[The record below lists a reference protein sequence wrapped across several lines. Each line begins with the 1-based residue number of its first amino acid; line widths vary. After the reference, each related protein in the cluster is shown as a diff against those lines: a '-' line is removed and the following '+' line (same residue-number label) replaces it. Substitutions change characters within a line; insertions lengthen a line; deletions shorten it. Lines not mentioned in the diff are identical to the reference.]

1 MTHLQQ
7 IAVQLWDAGFNP
19 LPTNGKDKWPG
30 TGQTKLK
37 WRDYIA
43 QRMQRE
49 AIDQHFRDAGGI
61 GILLS

>member
-37 WRDYIA
+37 
-43 QRMQRE
+43 
-49 AIDQHFRDAGGI
+49 
-61 GILLS
+61 